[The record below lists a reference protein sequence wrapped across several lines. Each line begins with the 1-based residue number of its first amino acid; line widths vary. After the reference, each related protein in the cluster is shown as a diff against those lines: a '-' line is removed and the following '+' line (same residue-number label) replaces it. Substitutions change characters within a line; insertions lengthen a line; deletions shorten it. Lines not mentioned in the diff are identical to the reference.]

1 MYRLAVCVLLSAL
14 LPNIFSVD
22 WYHAFVIGGFCYICS
37 GGWKC
42 IRIAYHAVPRDLKLI
57 MYFMKLQKFNKRAVK
72 NDMRFCNIL
81 IDRARMSPD
90 KVAYISV
97 DTESRLTYKE
107 ANELA
112 NKIAHCFYDK
122 GFHKGDV
129 VALIMENRVEYVP
142 IWIGLSKIGVIT
154 ALINTN

>member
-1 MYRLAVCVLLSAL
+1 
-14 LPNIFSVD
+14 
-22 WYHAFVIGGFCYICS
+22 
-37 GGWKC
+37 
-42 IRIAYHAVPRDLKLI
+42 
-57 MYFMKLQKFNKRAVK
+57 
-72 NDMRFCNIL
+72 MRFCNIL

-122 GFHKGDV
+122 GFRKGDV